1 MLEKNG
7 NSLVDSLDL
16 DEKHAKQKARRDYE
30 DLMADLME
38 D

>member
-1 MLEKNG
+1 MDKNK
-7 NSLVDSLDL
+7 NSLVDALDL
-16 DEKHAKQKARRDYE
+16 DEKHAKEKRKRDYE